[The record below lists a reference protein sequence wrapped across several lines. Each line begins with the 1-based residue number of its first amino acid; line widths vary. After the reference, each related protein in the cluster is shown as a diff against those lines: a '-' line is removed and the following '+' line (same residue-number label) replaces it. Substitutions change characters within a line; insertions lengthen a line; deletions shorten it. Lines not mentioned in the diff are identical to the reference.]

1 MVPRTFAKEGSRG
14 SLEDF
19 GDVIK
24 NKTPLFFFKTQQK
37 NRKLYNSKN

>member
-1 MVPRTFAKEGSRG
+1 MVPRTFTKEGSRG